1 MASHEETLAGL
12 QQGNAVCGTLHGVI
26 QNASQ
31 TAAELRN
38 LLQNSLG
45 NTESYGSVAGPSE
58 AVVTQLGAAAQAVAQ
73 TSQVIE
79 GLMSRFQ
86 GGV

>member
-12 QQGNAVCGTLHGVI
+12 QQGNDRCGTLHGI
-26 QNASQ
+26 MQNASQ

-38 LLQNSLG
+38 GLQSSLG
-45 NTESYGSVAGPSE
+45 NTEAYGSVAGPCE
-58 AVVTQLGAAAQAVAQ
+58 AVITQLSAAAQAVAQ

-79 GLMSRFQ
+79 QLMARFQ

>member
-12 QQGNAVCGTLHGVI
+12 QQGNTVCGNLHGVI
-26 QNASQ
+26 SNASQ
-31 TAAELRN
+31 TASELRN
-38 LLQNSLG
+38 ILQNSLG
-45 NTESYGSVAGPSE
+45 NTESYGSVAGPCE
-58 AVVTQLGAAAQAVAQ
+58 AVITQLSAAAQAVAQ

-79 GLMSRFQ
+79 GLMARFQ